1 MAAKEFGICFVPG
14 VLCSADHGGGAIAPD
29 EDGRFFL
36 PQRVEQIAFEGQV
49 MERVVAGE
57 APQRRREHDGAI
69 TSAGL
74 GLSLDLELVLR
85 A

>member
-1 MAAKEFGICFVPG
+1 MVAVEKLGICFVPG
-14 VLCSADHGGGAIAPD
+14 ILCSSDHDGGAIAPH

-57 APQRRREHDGAI
+57 AP
-69 TSAGL
+69 
-74 GLSLDLELVLR
+74 
-85 A
+85 